1 MCLPHCSDE
10 IGTLRG
16 INANKET
23 RINANLKQEYS
34 RIKYPLVAIVLVYIS
49 GIILGHLLDL
59 SLPSLLS
66 ILALL
71 SIFFFFAFWKKK
83 STISTLLLGSLL
95 LLASLF
101 YHDITLERITKGKI
115 TPFLNK
121 GWVEVLG
128 TIDRLPEVKKNRI
141 HLIIKTKKILFREKE
156 FPVKSRIRASLP
168 KDEASFNYRDRVRIR
183 GELIPPPKA
192 RNPGGFSYQNYL
204 ATQKISAL
212 VNLVIN
218 EQIEKVGEARVN
230 PFLKIAFY
238 LRKRFIETIDHT
250 LPPLEGSVLKGILLG
265 RREELSPSLCQAFVT
280 TGVAHVLAV
289 SGLHV
294 GLVVI
299 FFYYGLFRLLRLP
312 NKGKALLTL
321 FIIIL
326 YCFMTG
332 CRPSVVRATIMFGLF
347 LTAACLGRK
356 REVYTTLA
364 LAALVILL
372 INPLTLFNVGFQLS
386 FAAVLSILYLYPR
399 IWPRLKFLSSYPAG
413 LISVSLAAWM
423 GVAPL
428 IAYYFNYFTPV
439 AILANLFAVPLVT
452 IIVVLGF
459 LATIFSFFLPLAQ
472 LFSSCNWLFLT
483 ILIKVIHLF
492 SRFPGAGIRV
502 VTPPL
507 SLIGLYYLGI
517 VRIVNFRRSPLVRKV
532 VSVGAL
538 CLIAIFIWGN
548 ILTSQD
554 KLLKVTFLDVG
565 QGDSIFIQFPDKRNM
580 LIDGGD
586 GRFNTL
592 TSYLWDERIRRI
604 DYLVLTHPHADHVTG
619 LINVLFSFKVGEI
632 WDSGQKFTSPEY
644 EKFLRIIDD
653 KRISYK
659 IVRAGQRLSLTP
671 GIGIDILHPQER
683 FLKGGGSEPNN
694 NSIVMKLSYG
704 KVNFLFTGDIEK
716 EAEELLEIR
725 YDVQLHSTILK
736 VPHQGSRTSSTLKFL
751 EKVSPECAI
760 ISVGANNL
768 FGHPYKEVVER
779 YRGLRIKLY
788 RTDEVGAVIITTDGE
803 NYWIKTM
810 RKVSPDEHEAGG
822 RGRSLSRRK
831 RGFAPK
837 SEQVGK

>member
-1 MCLPHCSDE
+1 L
-10 IGTLRG
+10 
-16 INANKET
+16 
-23 RINANLKQEYS
+23 
-34 RIKYPLVAIVLVYIS
+34 

-59 SLPSLLS
+59 SPPSLLS

-71 SIFFFFAFWKKK
+71 LILFVLAFWRKKP
-83 STISTLLLGSLL
+83 TISTLLLRILL
-95 LLASLF
+95 LLTGLL
-101 YHDITLERITKGKI
+101 YHDITLARITKGEI

-128 TIDRLPEVKKNRI
+128 TIDRLPEVKKDRI
-141 HLIIKTKKILFREKE
+141 HLIIKTEKILSRKKE
-156 FPVKSRIRASLP
+156 FPVKTRIRASLP
-168 KDEASFNYRDRVRIR
+168 KGETSFNYRDRVRIK
-183 GELIPPPKA
+183 GGLILPPGA

-218 EQIEKVGEARVN
+218 EQIKKVGEARVN
-230 PFLKIAFY
+230 PFFGIAFY

-265 RREELSPSLCQAFVT
+265 RREELPPALCQAFVT

-413 LISVSLAAWM
+413 LMSVSLAAWM

-428 IAYYFNYFTPV
+428 IAYHFNYFTPV
-439 AILANLFAVPLVT
+439 AILANLVVVPLVMV
-452 IIVVLGF
+452 IVALGF
-459 LATIFSFFLPLAQ
+459 LTTIFSFFLPLAQ
-472 LFSSCNWLFLT
+472 LFSSSNWLFLT
-483 ILIKVIHLF
+483 ILIKAIHLF
-492 SRFPGAGIRV
+492 SHFPGAGIRV
-502 VTPPL
+502 VTPSL

-517 VRIVNFRRSPLVRKV
+517 VGLMNFKRSLLVKKIIPI
-532 VSVGAL
+532 GAL

-548 ILTSQD
+548 TFTSQD

-586 GRFNTL
+586 GRFDIL
-592 TSYLWDERIRRI
+592 PSYLWDERIRKI
-604 DYLVLTHPHADHVTG
+604 DYLVLTHPHADHATG
-619 LINVLFSFKVGEI
+619 LINVLSSFKIGEV
-632 WDSGQKFTSPEY
+632 WDGGQEFTSSEY
-644 EKFLRIIDD
+644 EKFLRIITN
-653 KRISYK
+653 KRIPYK
-659 IVRAGQRLSLTP
+659 IVRAGQRLNITP
-671 GIGIDILHPQER
+671 RIGIDILHPQKR
-683 FLKGGGSEPNN
+683 FLKDGGSEPNN
-694 NSIVMKLSYG
+694 NSVVMKLSYG

-716 EAEELLEIR
+716 EAEELLEIK
-725 YDVQLHSTILK
+725 YGDQLHSTILK
-736 VPHQGSRTSSTLKFL
+736 APHQGSRTSSTLKFL
-751 EKVSPECAI
+751 KKVSPKCAI
-760 ISVGANNL
+760 ISVGIRNP
-768 FGHPYKEVVER
+768 FGHPNPEVLKR
-779 YRGLRIKLY
+779 YQNLEIKVY
-788 RTDEVGAVIITTDGE
+788 RTDKNGAITITTDGKD
-803 NYWIKTM
+803 YWMETM
-810 RKVSPDEHEAGG
+810 SSYRNLNKLNSARPSDIYRNGG
-822 RGRSLSRRK
+822 TAIGTTPIQSSLFDK
-831 RGFAPK
+831 RGCPK
-837 SEQVGK
+837 GDRARAKRVPIWLTWRNR